1 MFTGVSMT
9 TYRVFQKKNAQI
21 VMHRNFATVIDSRG
35 FHLNVQKLIV
45 IKRIGE
51 VWILPLNVFSSW

>member
-51 VWILPLNVFSSW
+51 V